1 MAPLPVCLRQGT
13 SFAAL
18 AHCHSFA
25 APPASRRLASHSL
38 SQAGPSQSHEYLSSM
53 SCRTQACHSIV
64 LWLLRIV
71 PPVLCT
77 EYLAEHP
84 RRSFKSTRTTGQA
97 PRFCNRHACMHQDAK
112 LQVCHRISICSS
124 SASAWLTASRQGL
137 SRRASNR
144 RRCICAGLPART
156 RVHFS
161 LLLLT
166 AFVYH
171 HRPLL
176 ATYH

>member
-84 RRSFKSTRTTGQA
+84 RRSFKSTRTTRA
-97 PRFCNRHACMHQDAK
+97 KPRDSVTDMHACTRTPNFKFAIASPSAA
-112 LQVCHRISICSS
+112 HRHL
-124 SASAWLTASRQGL
+124 SAWPDR
-137 SRRASNR
+137 
-144 RRCICAGLPART
+144 LPARSESVCIESPPLHLRWPASPHT
-156 RVHFS
+156 R
-161 LLLLT
+161 
-166 AFVYH
+166 AF
-171 HRPLL
+171 
-176 ATYH
+176 